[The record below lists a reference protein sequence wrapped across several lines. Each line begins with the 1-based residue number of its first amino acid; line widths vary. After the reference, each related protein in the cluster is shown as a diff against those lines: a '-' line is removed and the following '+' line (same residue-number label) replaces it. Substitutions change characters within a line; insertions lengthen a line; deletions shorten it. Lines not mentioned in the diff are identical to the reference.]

1 MLTLITAG
9 VFVLGVIYLP
19 ATSRSVPT
27 SHPTSTSQVTPAT
40 DLTSMLMPSP
50 SRTLIVS
57 PKIATAERETTLAA
71 LAATRWAQGT
81 RPIVTPFPSVIA
93 TRVPRTPVT
102 GIHYECAH
110 GSREYSV
117 DSCWTGIGGGEYVY
131 VNSLVYKGYGRD
143 PEQGVLLVYTS
154 TLDLGD
160 YSEREEYSMPLR
172 LGPIRLVEANWPL
185 ISMRTLE
192 HTPVITFTFDLSTR
206 QWVEPV
212 STPMGI
218 LSPLDPTKAAA
229 ATIVA
234 QTNAEIATRAALTA
248 APTRTR
254 GRPPSYPSSTPQ
266 LGLATGS
273 GAKNSGEPFFISSWT
288 GIVDGELIGV
298 EAGREGRYGDLQQ
311 GVILV
316 YNISRQEPAEIYQ
329 TPQRIGAVR
338 IVAVVG
344 NLFTLAPIDYRTPGA
359 LETPWAAETPAPIF
373 TFDLSTRQWVSP
385 PSTPNPSPSTSP
397 PASPQVSPSP

>member
-1 MLTLITAG
+1 MLGFLGTEPDFSKNPNNPKITSSWRGWIDGQIVQVDAG
-9 VFVLGVIYLP
+9 SEGEAADL
-19 ATSRSVPT
+19 
-27 SHPTSTSQVTPAT
+27 SQGI
-40 DLTSMLMPSP
+40 
-50 SRTLIVS
+50 LIVS
-57 PKIATAERETTLAA
+57 QWANSRDLYNTPQRVGPVRVVSVDGTLVT
-71 LAATRWAQGT
+71 LVPVDLRTPGVL
-81 RPIVTPFPSVIA
+81 VTPWA
-93 TRVPRTPVT
+93 AQTPGTIFV
-102 GIHYECAH
+102 
-110 GSREYSV
+110 
-117 DSCWTGIGGGEYVY
+117 
-131 VNSLVYKGYGRD
+131 
-143 PEQGVLLVYTS
+143 
-154 TLDLGD
+154 
-160 YSEREEYSMPLR
+160 
-172 LGPIRLVEANWPL
+172 
-185 ISMRTLE
+185 
-192 HTPVITFTFDLSTR
+192 FDLATR
-206 QWVEPV
+206 QWVEPA
-212 STPMGI
+212 STPLGI
-218 LSPLDPTKAAA
+218 LSPSDPTKAAA

-298 EAGREGRYGDLQQ
+298 EAGREGRYGDVQQ

-359 LETPWAAETPAPIF
+359 LETPWAAETPGPIF
-373 TFDLSTRQWVSP
+373 TFDLSTRQ
-385 PSTPNPSPSTSP
+385 
-397 PASPQVSPSP
+397 